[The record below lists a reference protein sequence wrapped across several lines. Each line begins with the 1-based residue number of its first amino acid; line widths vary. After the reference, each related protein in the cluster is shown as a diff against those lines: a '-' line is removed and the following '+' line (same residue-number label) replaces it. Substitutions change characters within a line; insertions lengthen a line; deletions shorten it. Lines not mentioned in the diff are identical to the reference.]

1 MCSAKS
7 KSEFGYLFE
16 PRSLRGRLLKVLH
29 CRRMLI
35 FVCVLIVLECL
46 CVMAELMIDLHSL
59 RVRFDHE
66 ELEIKKLINEIRS
79 DASQGLQDIQST
91 TDLLKYL
98 RTRSLTEKNTN
109 RSACEIETRTTR
121 SLSTPE
127 LFSGGRAHST
137 VEVLRRPGFHN
148 RTDVSDKHEMKGPY
162 YRSLRRG
169 GPRTYAKLTRYK
181 SLVQTNEHSVNN
193 INESPN
199 ETVNNENTQSDAS
212 QMTTVSPKSADEQ
225 RSNVIEGDSK
235 SRTGHLK
242 TNQAAYIFEKDK
254 YTEPIADKYTEPI
267 ADKTKDEIK
276 SDDDT
281 DRSVDGSINK
291 VSKRSSDYK
300 ETIECSVVKNF
311 VFSFQTDTYKHFYI
325 RSFDEL
331 DNRGILDE
339 DEFMYYQ
346 KKYGDFQKAAHFV
359 KYLGFAVVSV
369 MMFEIALKFICLGS
383 TFFRKKI
390 EVFDVCIVIIS
401 FVLDVVFIDSK
412 WYESRKDATT
422 ILVLLMPWRVVR
434 IVNSFLMTINH
445 KHHIEMLTLRRAK
458 KRVDL
463 KLKKLRHLMLEM
475 RRDIDLLIGLA
486 KQHGATEPE
495 IVNCIYGQG
504 RGTKSLAAITGLASL
519 MFISTLGKE
528 PNAPIDPNENNYMYN
543 MLIKE
548 ILSDEEDADN
558 SDPFTMDTTDTKLEC
573 EEAGICMEEKDIR
586 PQHVKEIRE
595 VKKIRR
601 RVTLPRRHR
610 SCSDD
615 EKAVY
620 YINDG
625 YDVTY
630 DVENTEKEGTTGQF
644 SRRDNNSVKSMPYFE
659 TTQDG
664 KSILT
669 FEFTTQVSYL

>member
-1 MCSAKS
+1 
-7 KSEFGYLFE
+7 
-16 PRSLRGRLLKVLH
+16 
-29 CRRMLI
+29 
-35 FVCVLIVLECL
+35 
-46 CVMAELMIDLHSL
+46 
-59 RVRFDHE
+59 
-66 ELEIKKLINEIRS
+66 
-79 DASQGLQDIQST
+79 
-91 TDLLKYL
+91 
-98 RTRSLTEKNTN
+98 
-109 RSACEIETRTTR
+109 
-121 SLSTPE
+121 
-127 LFSGGRAHST
+127 
-137 VEVLRRPGFHN
+137 
-148 RTDVSDKHEMKGPY
+148 
-162 YRSLRRG
+162 
-169 GPRTYAKLTRYK
+169 
-181 SLVQTNEHSVNN
+181 
-193 INESPN
+193 
-199 ETVNNENTQSDAS
+199 
-212 QMTTVSPKSADEQ
+212 MTTVSPKSADEQ

-291 VSKRSSDYK
+291 
-300 ETIECSVVKNF
+300 
-311 VFSFQTDTYKHFYI
+311 
-325 RSFDEL
+325 
-331 DNRGILDE
+331 
-339 DEFMYYQ
+339 
-346 KKYGDFQKAAHFV
+346 
-359 KYLGFAVVSV
+359 
-369 MMFEIALKFICLGS
+369 
-383 TFFRKKI
+383 
-390 EVFDVCIVIIS
+390 VFDVCIVIIS